1 MPNLLEIGALILSG
15 YFIRIML
22 MGMYLF
28 FLKSISKKK
37 KNKKS
42 KVTLPEFGDST
53 YRFIGYIGIVS
64 TIYFGI
70 IDIYNQED
78 LRAVESMNS
87 LIWFGLFLPNMLSL
101 LIYHLDK
108 RDERKEKQ
116 RIAEEKAKVKA
127 EKLEKQQQ
135 HVNDKNAK
143 FMVNMLQ
150 SIK

>member
-1 MPNLLEIGALILSG
+1 MLNLSEIGALILSG

-70 IDIYNQED
+70 IDIYNQEN

-116 RIAEEKAKVKA
+116 REKQRIVKENAIWKEEK
-127 EKLEKQQQ
+127 EKM
-135 HVNDKNAK
+135 VNDKNAK
-143 FMVNMLQ
+143 SMVNMLQ